1 MTRPGMA
8 VLSLVWLAA
17 GPASAQPRSAAP
29 RPAFEQKMAW
39 ILRLEDQRIL
49 RDTAVPQQPPPLPA
63 AARPKDKTSRL
74 LPVVAASAPDLVR
87 LLEDPEG
94 RVRRRAA
101 QAIGRVGL
109 PEGVPPLATVLAGDS
124 DADVR
129 QMAAFALGL
138 IGHTAAIDPL
148 RAALRDTSALVQG
161 RAAEALGLIGD
172 AASAP
177 AIAAMAA
184 AQLAQSN
191 AARLDPDDLAFPQ
204 APATDAFRLGVFALA
219 RLKTSDALLSV
230 VLDPSGQPRVRWWPV
245 AYALSRIDDTRAVP
259 ALATLAR
266 AGGSISRAFAARG
279 LGMHKDKASVAT
291 LLLLAQNW
299 QSDSRA
305 AVAAIR
311 ALGQIASPDA
321 APVLRGLLQA
331 RTTDPNIRLETAGAL
346 AALRDRESL
355 DKLLDLAGDSWP
367 AMRAA
372 SLRAVLAIDP
382 DTFIVLLS
390 GLDPDPHASV
400 RVALTSLL
408 ASLDAEIA
416 MPRLRALLAE
426 KDARVMP
433 AVIAALMAR
442 VPRLP
447 DLAATLL
454 GLLADGDVMVRA
466 AAAAALGDLKPAGAD
481 PALADAYRAGRAD
494 DLYQARAAAL
504 AALAKY
510 GAAVSLPALK
520 EALADKDWAVRLR
533 AAALAQGF
541 EPGTEVAAAIRPA
554 PGRAAEAYA
563 ASPLVAPTVSPHV
576 FLETDKGTIEIEVAV
591 LDAPLTSEN
600 FLALARNGY
609 FTGMALH
616 RVVPNFVVQGGDVR
630 GDGEG
635 SPGYTIRDEINM
647 LPYLRGTVGM
657 ALDGPDTGGSQ
668 FFITHSPQPHL
679 DGKYT
684 VFGRVVAGM
693 DVVDRL
699 QQWDVIRRVRTWDGV
714 QLVTR

>member
-1 MTRPGMA
+1 MTRA
-8 VLSLVWLAA
+8 VAAILSLVSLAVVP
-17 GPASAQPRSAAP
+17 GSAQPRSAAP
-29 RPAFEQKMAW
+29 RPVFEQKMAW

-49 RDTAVPQQPPPLPA
+49 RDTAVPQPPPLPA
-63 AARPKDKTSRL
+63 AARSKDRTARL
-74 LPVVAASAPDLVR
+74 PPVVAMPEPDLVR

-124 DADVR
+124 DAEVR

-138 IGHTAAIDPL
+138 IGHTAAIGPL

-184 AQLAQSN
+184 AQLVQSMT
-191 AARLDPDDLAFPQ
+191 ARLDPDDLTFPQ
-204 APATDAFRLGVFALA
+204 APATDAFRLGVFALT
-219 RLKTSDALLSV
+219 RLKSSDALLSV

-245 AYALSRIDDTRAVP
+245 AYALSRINDTRAVP

-266 AGGSISRAFAARG
+266 AGGSISKAFAARG
-279 LGMHKDKASVAT
+279 LGMHKDNASVAT
-291 LLLLAQNW
+291 LLVLAQNW
-299 QSDSRA
+299 QNDSRA

-331 RTTDPNIRLETAGAL
+331 RTTDPNIRLETVGAL

-355 DKLLDLAGDSWP
+355 DMLLDLAGDSWP

-372 SLRAVLAIDP
+372 SLRAVQAIDL

-408 ASLDAEIA
+408 PSLDADLA

-426 KDARVMP
+426 KDAQVMP

-442 VPRLP
+442 VPRPP

-454 GLLADGDVMVRA
+454 GLLAGGDVMVRA
-466 AAAAALGDLKPAGAD
+466 AAAAALGDLKPAGAEQ
-481 PALADAYRAGRAD
+481 ALVDAYRAGRAD
-494 DLYQARAAAL
+494 GLYQARAAAI

-510 GAAVSLPALK
+510 GAAASLPTLK
-520 EALADKDWAVRLR
+520 DALADKDWAIRLR

-541 EPGTEVAAAIRPA
+541 EPGTDVAAAIRPA
-554 PGRAAEAYA
+554 PGRAVEAYA

-609 FTGMALH
+609 FTGMAFH

-679 DGKYT
+679 DGTYT

>member
-1 MTRPGMA
+1 MTRVVTA

-17 GPASAQPRSAAP
+17 VPASAQPPSGAP

-49 RDTAVPQQPPPLPA
+49 RDTAVPQPLPVSA
-63 AARPKDKTSRL
+63 AARSKDRKSQL
-74 LPVVAASAPDLVR
+74 PPVVAMPAPDLVR

-124 DADVR
+124 DAEVR

-138 IGHTAAIDPL
+138 IGHKAAIDPL

-177 AIAAMAA
+177 AIATMAA
-184 AQLAQSN
+184 AQLAQST

-204 APATDAFRLGVFALA
+204 DPATEAFRLGVFALT

-245 AYALSRIDDTRAVP
+245 AYALSRTNDTRAVP

-279 LGMHKDKASVAT
+279 LGTHKDDASVAT

-299 QSDSRA
+299 QNDSRA
-305 AVAAIR
+305 AVAAVR

-331 RTTDPNIRLETAGAL
+331 RTTDPNIRLETVGAL

-355 DKLLDLAGDSWP
+355 DILIDVAGDSWP
-367 AMRAA
+367 AIRAA
-372 SLRAVLAIDP
+372 SLRAVQAIDP
-382 DTFIVLLS
+382 DTFLVLLS

-408 ASLDAEIA
+408 ASLDAELA
-416 MPRLRALLAE
+416 MPKLRALLAE
-426 KDARVMP
+426 KDAQVMP
-433 AVIAALMAR
+433 AAIAALMAR
-442 VPRLP
+442 VPRPP

-454 GLLADGDVMVRA
+454 GLLAGRDVMVRA
-466 AAAAALGDLKPAGAD
+466 AAAAALGELKPAGAEQT
-481 PALADAYRAGRAD
+481 LVDAYRAGRAD
-494 DLYQARAAAL
+494 DLYQARAAAV

-510 GAAVSLPALK
+510 GAAASLPTLK
-520 EALADKDWAVRLR
+520 EALADKDWAIRLR
-533 AAALAQGF
+533 AAALVQGF
-541 EPGTEVAAAIRPA
+541 EPGTDVAAAIRPA
-554 PGRAAEAYA
+554 PGRAVEAYA
-563 ASPLVAPTVSPHV
+563 ASSLVAPSVSPHV